1 MMKILMAPIKG
12 IKGAGPRDSVKQ
24 GPVFSDARRCNNL
37 EQIAVGIILG
47 SGMKRMKIRLSGSKN

>member
-37 EQIAVGIILG
+37 EQIAEGDNIWEWHE
-47 SGMKRMKIRLSGSKN
+47 KDEN

>member
-1 MMKILMAPIKG
+1 MMMKILMAPIKG

-37 EQIAVGIILG
+37 EQIAEGDNIG
-47 SGMKRMKIRLSGSKN
+47 EWHEKNEN